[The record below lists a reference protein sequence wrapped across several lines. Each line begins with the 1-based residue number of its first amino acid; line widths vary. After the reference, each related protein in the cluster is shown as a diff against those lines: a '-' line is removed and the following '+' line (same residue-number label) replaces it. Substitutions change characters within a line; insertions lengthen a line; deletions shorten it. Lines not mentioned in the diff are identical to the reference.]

1 MVISKVL
8 ASEMNLDHFSMALQ
22 PIQIAVLCS
31 VLSAVGF
38 IVISQDVSYLNLKKL
53 TKSNS
58 GKITTKQ
65 VLTIFASSLSLFTFA
80 FIFTESKSISFA
92 IAALGAAIP
101 FIVNQQRADKL
112 QRQRESAWPEA
123 IDSLVSALQSGVT
136 ITDAVISLADHGPD
150 PLRPNFQRV
159 REGLKKGK
167 TLEELVKKEKEL
179 LASAISDQVFETLLI
194 AKLFGGRDS
203 NNALRLLSEFIRDDI
218 DVLEEIRTKFGWI
231 RNSAALATAAP
242 WLLLLLLSSQK
253 ATVEAFSSAAGAMIL
268 TSGVLMTAIAYLWM
282 NKVGRIPQPA
292 RALR

>member
-1 MVISKVL
+1 MAILKVL
-8 ASEMNLDHFSMALQ
+8 AYEMRLDNFLTFIQ
-22 PIQIAVLCS
+22 PIQIAILCS
-31 VLSAVGF
+31 VVCAIGF
-38 IVISQDVSYLNLKKL
+38 IVVSQDASRLNLKRLAKR
-53 TKSNS
+53 NS
-58 GKITTKQ
+58 RKVTTKQ
-65 VLTIFASSLSLFTFA
+65 LFIVCVSSLSIFAFA

-92 IAALGAAIP
+92 IATLGTAIP

-112 QRQRESAWPEA
+112 LRQREGAWPEA

-150 PLRPNFQRV
+150 QLRPNFHRI
-159 REGLKKGK
+159 REGLKTGR
-167 TLEELVKKEKEL
+167 TLEELVEKEKEL

-253 ATVEAFSSAAGAMIL
+253 STVEAFSSTAGAMIL

-282 NKVGRIPQPA
+282 SKVGRIPQPA

>member
-1 MVISKVL
+1 MAILKVL
-8 ASEMNLDHFSMALQ
+8 AYEMRLDNFLTFIQ
-22 PIQIAVLCS
+22 PIQIAILCS
-31 VLSAVGF
+31 VVCAIGF
-38 IVISQDVSYLNLKKL
+38 IVVSQDASRLNLKRLAKQ
-53 TKSNS
+53 NS
-58 GKITTKQ
+58 RKVTAKQ
-65 VLTIFASSLSLFTFA
+65 IFIVSASSLSIFAFA

-92 IAALGAAIP
+92 IATLGTAIP

-112 QRQRESAWPEA
+112 LRQREGAWPEA

-150 PLRPNFQRV
+150 QLRPNFHRI
-159 REGLKKGK
+159 REGLKTGR
-167 TLEELVKKEKEL
+167 TLEELVEKEKEL

-253 ATVEAFSSAAGAMIL
+253 STVEAFSSTAGAMIL

-282 NKVGRIPQPA
+282 SKVGRIPQPA

>member
-1 MVISKVL
+1 MRLDNLFTVI
-8 ASEMNLDHFSMALQ
+8 Q
-22 PIQIAVLCS
+22 PIQIAILCS
-31 VLSAVGF
+31 VVCAIGF
-38 IVISQDVSYLNLKKL
+38 IAISQDAYHLKLKKL
-53 TKSNS
+53 AKQNS
-58 GKITTKQ
+58 GIITAKQ
-65 VLTIFASSLSLFTFA
+65 TFTVFASSLSIFVFA
-80 FIFTESKSISFA
+80 YIFTETKSISFA
-92 IAALGAAIP
+92 IATLGTAIP

-112 QRQRESAWPEA
+112 LRQRESSWPEA

-150 PLRPNFQRV
+150 PLRPNFQRI
-159 REGLKKGK
+159 REGLRTGK
-167 TLEELVKKEKEL
+167 TLEELVEREKKL

-253 ATVEAFSSAAGAMIL
+253 STVEAFSSTAGAMIL